1 MRSKYVNVD
10 GIAVNYFHTGPSTLP
25 TEPPALDRG
34 ATLLFLHGAG
44 SNAHTWRQQLEHFDT
59 NHSALAL
66 DYPGHGRSGST
77 EGLPSIDA
85 YAAFTGAF
93 ADAVR
98 LRPAVVVG
106 RAMGGAI
113 AITLALRQPQR
124 VRALVLVATTAQFEI
139 PDQSLDTWRQVML
152 GRATQPFSTALFS
165 PKTEFAVMREAW
177 MEQVKT
183 DPRVRY
189 HDLVAC
195 KGVDFSA
202 QLGGL
207 QVPSLVITGRD
218 DHFAP
223 ADKAEDLQKRIPG
236 AQLVVIDDAGHTL
249 SSEQPAAFNAALE
262 DFINGLAA

>member
-1 MRSKYVNVD
+1 MRSKYVSVD
-10 GIAVNYFHTGPSTLP
+10 GVAVNYFHTGPSTLP
-25 TEPPALDRG
+25 TTPPALDRG

-44 SNAHTWRQQLEHFDT
+44 SNAHTWHQQLEHFDT
-59 NHSALAL
+59 NHSAVAF

-77 EGLPSIDA
+77 EGLKSIDA
-85 YAAFTGAF
+85 YAAFTDAF
-93 ADAVR
+93 AAAVR

-106 RAMGGAI
+106 RAMGGAV
-113 AITLALRQPQR
+113 ALTLALTQPQR
-124 VRALVLVATTAQFEI
+124 VRALVLVATTTKFEI

-165 PKTEFAVMREAW
+165 SKTEFAVMREAW

-195 KGVDFSA
+195 KDVDFSTRLA
-202 QLGGL
+202 ALK
-207 QVPSLVITGRD
+207 VPTLVITGRD

-223 ADKAEDLQKRIPG
+223 PENAADLQQRIPG
-236 AQLVVIDDAGHTL
+236 AQLAVIDDAGHTL

-262 DFINGLAA
+262 AFVATLP